1 MGDFVCKQTTIS
13 IGVLLNKYFYK
24 MAKRTKK
31 VGIVGKYGTRYGAS
45 IRKSV
50 KKLEES
56 SKVRYFCTFCGKDS
70 VRRTAA
76 GIWHCKP
83 CRRLIAGAAYS
94 LTSIA
99 ANNAKSFIKRAKES
113 AKDK

>member
-1 MGDFVCKQTTIS
+1 MGVVVVS
-13 IGVLLNKYFYK
+13 NSLLFK

-56 SKVRYFCTFCGKDS
+56 SKMKYFCTFCGKDS
-70 VRRTAA
+70 VRRMAA
-76 GIWHCKP
+76 GIWRCKP
-83 CRRLIAGAAYS
+83 CRRNIAGAAYS

-99 ANNAKSFIKRAKES
+99 ANNARSFIKRAKE
-113 AKDK
+113 ATKDK